1 MLSGQHYR
9 VAPRRSRGAKVSGLP
24 VVQGAIVNIDGA
36 NDTGCRE
43 LAKTSGVPV
52 CVNPAINKVRR
63 L

>member
-1 MLSGQHYR
+1 M
-9 VAPRRSRGAKVSGLP
+9 
-24 VVQGAIVNIDGA
+24 VQGAIVNIDGA

-52 CVNPAINKVRR
+52 CVNKDIGKVRR